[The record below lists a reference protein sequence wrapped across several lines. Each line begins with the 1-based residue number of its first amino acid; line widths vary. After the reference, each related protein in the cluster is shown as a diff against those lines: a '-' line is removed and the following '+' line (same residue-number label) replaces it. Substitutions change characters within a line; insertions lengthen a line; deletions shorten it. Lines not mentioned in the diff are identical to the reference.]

1 MIFRLHLGIYFNNP
15 NRIKVD
21 DCTSDEFYNYFR
33 TVSKTNTNAYD
44 EVFKCIPSDHILTFN
59 DLSNYG
65 MNLSLSKTD
74 PKFVLKFFDWL
85 ILNIAFYYFLKGKE
99 KLEKEVNG
107 FIVDFP
113 L

>member
-44 EVFKCIPSDHILTFN
+44 EVYKCLPSDNILNFD
-59 DLSNYG
+59 DLSNYA
-65 MNLSLSKTD
+65 NNPCLSRTN
-74 PKFVLKFFDWL
+74 PVLVYHFK
-85 ILNIAFYYFLKGKE
+85 K
-99 KLEKEVNG
+99 
-107 FIVDFP
+107 
-113 L
+113 